1 MTMKFSPSV
10 EKNPDKNRLCNLL
23 SIFWVVQMSFSLRYA
38 FLISVLTFI
47 CLETPRLA
55 AARLPQDEGT
65 VFFYHYLLFSLVV
78 DDIVMSRVSL

>member
-38 FLISVLTFI
+38 FLVSVLTFI

-55 AARLPQDEGT
+55 AARLPQDEGM
-65 VFFYHYLLFSLVV
+65 VFFFTNSCCFLW
-78 DDIVMSRVSL
+78 

>member
-38 FLISVLTFI
+38 FLVSVLTFI

-55 AARLPQDEGT
+55 AARLPQDEGM
-65 VFFYHYLLFSLVV
+65 VFFLP
-78 DDIVMSRVSL
+78 IVAVFFGSR